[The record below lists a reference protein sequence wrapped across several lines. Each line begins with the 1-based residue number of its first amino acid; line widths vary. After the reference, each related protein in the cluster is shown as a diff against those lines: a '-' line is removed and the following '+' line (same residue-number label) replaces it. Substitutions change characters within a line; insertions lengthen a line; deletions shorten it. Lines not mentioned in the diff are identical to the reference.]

1 MYMIHTHVHAC
12 MGLQW
17 TPDNTSLWAVK
28 FRFIK
33 QFMYTLPPD
42 KPSYRLHIVYPHF
55 LAPSVLGFQMAV
67 LRKVCLLTGG
77 PTLTGVSCVRFDFCS
92 KAKLFS
98 CLFSPHWCIGGLEK
112 SYIQQQHGTEALR
125 FSLLHPF
132 HPPSMPCHIG
142 TTKLPLVLDTHT
154 RLSFFLSW
162 SGKERK
168 KERPEKSEKEFKVG
182 DRKLRTK
189 KKKSARSSLWEEGKK
204 SRRRRP
210 PSPFKA
216 PKSSQL
222 RRRNT

>member
-1 MYMIHTHVHAC
+1 MKYTEAREAKFQALGLLQRRRREEEVQRLSFLHGGLLIKPSLLELRSKLPIHIFELLNYGGSEKLSSLRMYMIHTHVHAC

-98 CLFSPHWCIGGLEK
+98 CLFSPH
-112 SYIQQQHGTEALR
+112 
-125 FSLLHPF
+125 
-132 HPPSMPCHIG
+132 
-142 TTKLPLVLDTHT
+142 
-154 RLSFFLSW
+154 
-162 SGKERK
+162 
-168 KERPEKSEKEFKVG
+168 
-182 DRKLRTK
+182 
-189 KKKSARSSLWEEGKK
+189 
-204 SRRRRP
+204 
-210 PSPFKA
+210 
-216 PKSSQL
+216 
-222 RRRNT
+222 